1 MNKSHLDERQL
12 QKRNKVG
19 NQTLLLVACLLLADL
34 GLQDSGIQWLDY
46 PLNNYFIF
54 MVSIGSYVVRIIWI
68 GSFTGP
74 GNSRNALFGKKTLG
88 AAVAILVAISTVAL
102 FLGNSSGTTA
112 ERMTDMWTLAGISV
126 LVAVVILTV
135 VVITRIR
142 NNRD

>member
-19 NQTLLLVACLLLADL
+19 NQSLLLVSFLLLADL
-34 GLQDSGIQWLDY
+34 GLHNSGIQWLDY

-54 MVSIGSYVVRIIWI
+54 MVSLGSYMVRIIWI

-88 AAVAILVAISTVAL
+88 ATVAILVAISTVAL
-102 FLGNSSGTTA
+102 FLGNSSGTA
-112 ERMTDMWTLAGISV
+112 ADRMSGMWTLAGIFI

-135 VVITRIR
+135 VVITRMR